1 MLFIYILLDKY
12 ILSQVKST
20 TTSTTTST
28 TSTNTA
34 ANANN
39 NNNIN
44 NININKIIQQPELK
58 VNNNIIEDNENVAQV
73 LSRVSHY
80 PSFWL
85 MLVAK
90 MNLLMVGQF
99 ISFIP
104 IYLSTAPTLLLSPQI
119 SAQSSSTFAVSGWT
133 SSWSF
138 MCFFR
143 CFSWNFKMFMF
154 VFAWNKIK

>member
-20 TTSTTTST
+20 TTSTTTSS
-28 TSTNTA
+28 TSSNTA
-34 ANANN
+34 TNAAAAANN
-39 NNNIN
+39 N
-44 NININKIIQQPELK
+44 NINKIIQQPELK
-58 VNNNIIEDNENVAQV
+58 VNNNIIEDNETVAQV
-73 LSRVSHY
+73 LTRVSHY

-138 MCFFR
+138 MCYFR